1 MVDAVGEAICG
12 ARGLLTSCREGVRR
26 SLRVDAVAGSSRLEE
41 PWEGLRDRPIDQ
53 LVREDVPMSSAP
65 ISAETLSGLG
75 FDVHLVTERELELAP
90 DRLLLVAGNP
100 RAYKGTLERLAS
112 TDPAR
117 RPTTIVWHTEP
128 LPMPRAAGLRREL
141 LTTRE
146 LAKIVLRDR
155 RVNDHYSN
163 ARYLKGLARSNVV
176 DAFAVATH
184 AYQAY
189 LAEQGVD
196 VAFVPLGNHPA
207 FGQTLDRERDI
218 DVLFLGDFRLRRRRR
233 ILRRLR
239 RDGIDVLTLGD
250 YSDPRLWGEHRTE
263 LMNRTTIALNIP
275 RLEGHLPDMRF
286 VVAMGTGALLVSET
300 VYLPDPY
307 VPGRHFV
314 ESSSDE
320 LADTIRSYL
329 ADADARRRI
338 TEEAHRLVTTELTLE
353 SSYRSLL
360 DLAAAGVAR
369 RES

>member
-1 MVDAVGEAICG
+1 MDETVTHGSGEE
-12 ARGLLTSCREGVRR
+12 RWK
-26 SLRVDAVAGSSRLEE
+26 SLRSR
-41 PWEGLRDRPIDQ
+41 RIDQ

-65 ISAETLSGLG
+65 ITAETLRGLG

-90 DRLLLVAGNP
+90 DRLLFVAGNP
-100 RAYKGTLERLAS
+100 RAYRRTLARLAS
-112 TDPAR
+112 TDPAK

-155 RVNDHYSN
+155 RINDHYSN
-163 ARYLKGLARSNVV
+163 ARYLKSLARTSVV
-176 DAFAVATH
+176 DAFAVATR

-196 VAFVPLGNHPA
+196 VAFVPLGHHPA
-207 FGQTLDRERDI
+207 FGENRDRERDI

-250 YSDPRLWGEHRTE
+250 YSDPRLWGEGRTE

-314 ESSSDE
+314 ESSSDD
-320 LADTIRSYL
+320 LAATIRGYL
-329 ADADARRRI
+329 ADADARRTI
-338 TEEAHRLVTTELTLE
+338 TEEAHRLVATELTLE
-353 SSYRSLL
+353 ASYRSLL
-360 DLAAAGVAR
+360 DLAAAAVVR
-369 RES
+369 RET

>member
-1 MVDAVGEAICG
+1 
-12 ARGLLTSCREGVRR
+12 
-26 SLRVDAVAGSSRLEE
+26 VDAVAGSRRLEE

-65 ISAETLSGLG
+65 ITAETLSGLG
-75 FDVHLVTERELELAP
+75 FDVHLVTERELGLAP
-90 DRLLLVAGNP
+90 DRLLFVAGNP
-100 RAYKGTLERLAS
+100 RAYKGTLARLAS
-112 TDPAR
+112 TDPAE

-146 LAKIVLRDR
+146 VAKIVLRDR
-155 RVNDHYSN
+155 RINDHYSN
-163 ARYLKGLARSNVV
+163 ARYLKGLACTHVV
-176 DAFAVATH
+176 DVFAVATH

-196 VAFVPLGNHPA
+196 VAFVPLGHHPA
-207 FGQTLDRERDI
+207 FGETLDRERDI

-233 ILRRLR
+233 ILSRLR

-250 YSDPRLWGEHRTE
+250 YADPRLWGENRTE
-263 LMNRTTIALNIP
+263 LMNRTTIAL
-275 RLEGHLPDMRF
+275 LEGHLPDMRF

-320 LADTIRSYL
+320 LADTIRWYL
-329 ADADARRRI
+329 ANADARRAI
-338 TEEAHRLVTTELTLE
+338 TEEAHRLVTTEHTLE
-353 SSYRSLL
+353 ASYKSLL
-360 DLAAAGVAR
+360 DLAAVAVAR
-369 RES
+369 REA